1 MTSKPS
7 PDQSGLPSALSL
19 LAVLGPGFVVA
30 ATGVGAG
37 DLATGAF
44 TGSKMGLAILWV
56 VVVGAVLK
64 FVVNEGVARWQL
76 ATDTT
81 LLEGVARHIGRWAI
95 GLFVLF
101 LLLWTYFVAS
111 ALMSASGVA
120 MQAIWPLE
128 SPQRGKILYGIA
140 HSVLAVALAQLGG
153 YAWFEQ
159 IMKMCVAVMFCVVVG
174 TAVAIAPDW
183 AAVARGLVV
192 PRIPAANGEGL
203 TWTIALMGG
212 IGGTVTIL
220 SYGYWIREDGRRGL
234 GELRNCRIDLAAG
247 YAVTAI
253 FGIGM
258 VIVGSQFIEIDAD
271 PSKGTTFIL
280 ELGKAIE
287 LKLGAMGRYARWAFV
302 IGAWSAVFSS
312 MLGVWQSVPSIFAD
326 CWQLLTRKSQD
337 DALASSVNPRSPPYL
352 GYQLLMAS
360 APALGLWASFV
371 EIQKFYAVV
380 GAMFVPLLAG
390 VILWLQTRSEVAG
403 AGRGTW
409 FLTLV
414 LVVGV
419 VIFLVAGGLEAW
431 GIIWPA

>member
-1 MTSKPS
+1 MTNEPPPAKTGSS
-7 PDQSGLPSALSL
+7 PVFSV
-19 LAVLGPGFVVA
+19 LAILGPGFVVA

-44 TGSKMGLAILWV
+44 TGSKLGLAVLWAV
-56 VVVGAVLK
+56 IVGAVLK

-76 ATDTT
+76 ATETT

-120 MQAIWPLE
+120 MQAIWPLDN
-128 SPQRGKILYGIA
+128 PQRGKIVYGIA
-140 HSVLAVALAQLGG
+140 HSAIAVALAQLGG
-153 YAWFEQ
+153 YVWFER
-159 IMKMCVAVMFCVVVG
+159 IMKVCVAVMFCVVVG

-183 AAVARGLVV
+183 GAVARGLAV

-234 GELRNCRIDLAAG
+234 GELGNCRIDLAAG

-258 VIVGSQFIEIDAD
+258 VIIGSRFIEIDAD
-271 PSKGTTFIL
+271 PSKGTSFIL

-287 LKLGAMGRYARWAFV
+287 AKLGALGPLARWAFV
-302 IGAWSAVFSS
+302 LGAWSAVFSS

-326 CWQLLTRKSQD
+326 CWQLLTRRSPD
-337 DALASSVNPRSPPYL
+337 DALKNSIDPRSPAYL
-352 GYQLLMAS
+352 GYQLLLAS
-360 APALGLWASFV
+360 VPAVGLWASFV
-371 EIQKFYAVV
+371 QIQKVYALV
-380 GAMFVPLLAG
+380 GAMFVPLLAS
-390 VILWLQTRSEVAG
+390 VILWLQSRREVAG
-403 AGRGTW
+403 VGRGSW
-409 FLTLV
+409 LLTAL
-414 LVVGV
+414 
-419 VIFLVAGGLEAW
+419 LVAGVAIFLIAGGVEAA
-431 GIIWPA
+431 GVLWPS

>member
-1 MTSKPS
+1 MTNEPPPAKTGLS
-7 PDQSGLPSALSL
+7 PVFSV
-19 LAVLGPGFVVA
+19 LAILGPGFVVA

-44 TGSKMGLAILWV
+44 TGSKLGLAVLWA

-76 ATDTT
+76 ATETT

-120 MQAIWPLE
+120 MQAIWPLDN
-128 SPQRGKILYGIA
+128 PQRGKIVYGIA
-140 HSVLAVALAQLGG
+140 HSAIAVALAQLGG
-153 YAWFEQ
+153 YVWFER
-159 IMKMCVAVMFCVVVG
+159 IMKVCVAVMFCVVVG

-183 AAVARGLVV
+183 AAVARGLAV

-234 GELRNCRIDLAAG
+234 GELGNCRIDLAAG

-258 VIVGSQFIEIDAD
+258 VIIGSRFIEIDAD
-271 PSKGTTFIL
+271 PSKGTSFIL

-287 LKLGAMGRYARWAFV
+287 AKLGALGPLARWAFV
-302 IGAWSAVFSS
+302 LGAWSAVFSS

-326 CWQLLTRKSQD
+326 CWQLLTRRSPD
-337 DALASSVNPRSPPYL
+337 DALKNSIDPRSPAYL
-352 GYQLLMAS
+352 GYQLLLAS
-360 APALGLWASFV
+360 VPAVGLWASFV
-371 EIQKFYAVV
+371 QIQKVYALV
-380 GAMFVPLLAG
+380 GAMFVPLLAS
-390 VILWLQTRSEVAG
+390 VILWLQSRREVAG
-403 AGRGTW
+403 VGRGSW
-409 FLTLV
+409 LLTAL
-414 LVVGV
+414 
-419 VIFLVAGGLEAW
+419 LVAGVAIFLIAGGVEAA
-431 GIIWPA
+431 GVLWPS

>member
-1 MTSKPS
+1 MTSQPS
-7 PDQSGLPSALSL
+7 PTNDRSARPLPLFAI
-19 LAVLGPGFVVA
+19 LGPGFVVA

-44 TGSKMGLAILWV
+44 TGSKLGLAILWAV
-56 VVVGAVLK
+56 IVGTVLK

-81 LLEGVARHIGRWAI
+81 VLEGVARHIGRWAI

-111 ALMSASGVA
+111 ALMGACGVA

-128 SPQRGKILYGIA
+128 NPQQGKIVYGIA
-140 HSVLAVALAQLGG
+140 HSVVAVALAQLGG
-153 YAWFEQ
+153 YAWFER
-159 IMKMCVAVMFCVVVG
+159 IMKVCVAVMFFVVVG
-174 TAVAIAPDW
+174 TALATAPDW

-192 PRIPAANGEGL
+192 PQIPAAKGEGL

-234 GELRNCRIDLAAG
+234 GELRNCRIDLAVG

-253 FGIGM
+253 FGVGM
-258 VIVGSQFIEIDAD
+258 VIVGSRFIEIDAD
-271 PSKGTTFIL
+271 PSKGTAFML

-287 LKLGAMGRYARWAFV
+287 LKLGAIGWYARWAFV

-326 CWQLLTRKSQD
+326 CWQLLTRQSQD
-337 DALASSVNPRSPPYL
+337 AALANSVNPRSSPYL
-352 GYQLLMAS
+352 GYQLLLAS
-360 APALGLWASFV
+360 APALGLWTSFV
-371 EIQKFYAVV
+371 EIQKIYAVV
-380 GAMFVPLLAG
+380 GAMFIPLLAG
-390 VILWLQTRSEVAG
+390 GILWLQSRREVSG
-403 AGRGTW
+403 PGRGNW
-409 FLTLV
+409 LLTLV
-414 LVVGV
+414 LVAGMAF
-419 VIFLVAGGLEAW
+419 FLIAGGMDAW
-431 GIIWPA
+431 DALSR